1 MSISEGRFEGNT
13 SYPDLQFF
21 LGFDDFID
29 TSAHA
34 VNATQGAGLASQT
47 LAASLAATLF
57 SNVEPWLRTG
67 VYASSYD
74 QEQLGTAAG
83 VAGPSLVAN
92 TSGPLALPPGI
103 PPILAAGLATL
114 GNLQRGPVPKGMQ
127 IDSIDVKIGRAS
139 CRERV

>member
-1 MSISEGRFEGNT
+1 MSITEGRFEGNT

-29 TSAHA
+29 TSAH
-34 VNATQGAGLASQT
+34 VLNATQGVGLAGQT

-74 QEQLGTAAG
+74 QEQFGTAAG
-83 VAGPSLVAN
+83 VAGPTTVAN

-103 PPILAAGLATL
+103 PPILAANLATL
-114 GNLQRGPVPKGMQ
+114 
-127 IDSIDVKIGRAS
+127 
-139 CRERV
+139 